1 MKRFLFLTALI
12 IASMQVFGANVDL
25 ATARASA
32 QQFVAAKMAASG
44 KMMAPSAV
52 DLNLVKLE
60 MNSDQPGIAVYYIF
74 NTADHFIIVSGD
86 DRARTVLAYG
96 DRPIKDLNRMP
107 ANMKYWLGIYKQ
119 ELEYLQ
125 AHPEIAADQTLN
137 AVPTR
142 GVSVEPLLTA
152 MWDQQEPYYNHCP
165 VYNGQFCV
173 TGCPATSLAMV
184 FYYWKFPVGP
194 VPAVN
199 GYNNYS
205 YGFQVEPLPGTT
217 FDWEN
222 MIDDYRSGYTE
233 AQADAVAWLMRYIG
247 QEEQMNYTPTGSGA
261 YGSDIL
267 RAVKFFGYNS
277 ETAEIYY
284 KYSYNNNT
292 WAAMIQEELVNNRPI
307 VYCGYDSYAGGH
319 AFNVDGYDASDDT
332 YHINWGWSGDYNCYC
347 ALNAFT
353 DGEYNFTDDQQMVIG
368 IQPPYLGPTITAS
381 ALNMAIESYAEKSA
395 TQVLSVFGYYL
406 DHDVTVTLDDPNGVF
421 SIDVNHIALSEVES
435 GKDITITYAPQEVG
449 THNATITLSSENAED
464 VVVSIVGT
472 SLFEKHDPV
481 MLEANEDFIK
491 LTEFRAD
498 WTDETP
504 DKNVESYTLE
514 VATKPITALL
524 GETDW
529 SDLTY
534 SSYSVISHWQDYF
547 PEGWEYQGSQLFT
560 GNGCLQLGSGGAII
574 SPEYDLTGYDKVTV
588 KMRAQSYR
596 WYNSGVTIS
605 TSLQSVHVD
614 LATQYTDYVF
624 VLDCADIERITI
636 RGDYYPNNYGQIE
649 SIQIYAGDASEPA
662 KLRAVNEEGDATYR
676 LITGITPDKFY
687 TVKNLTAG
695 GTFFFRVKAHYTDD
709 TWSPWSKAKTVV
721 LKGSDDDYALGDVNH
736 DHFVNV
742 ADVTALIKYILTS
755 GDEPEVFFIEQANVD
770 CDDAGILNVAD
781 VTALIQLVLNQ

>member
-1 MKRFLFLTALI
+1 MKRLLFFSALI
-12 IASMQVFGANVDL
+12 IAAMQMMGANVDL
-25 ATARASA
+25 ATAKATA
-32 QQFVAAKMAASG
+32 QQYAASKMANG
-44 KMMAPSAV
+44 KQMAPSAI
-52 DLNLVKLE
+52 DLKLLKQE
-60 MNSDQPGIAVYYIF
+60 MNSNKPGTAVYYIF
-74 NTADHFIIVSGD
+74 NTDDHFIIISGD
-86 DRARTVLAYG
+86 DRAKTVLAYG
-96 DRPIKDLNRMP
+96 DRPIKDINRMP
-107 ANMKYWLGIYKQ
+107 ANMKYWLGVYKK

-125 AHPEIAADQTLN
+125 DHPEIAAKQSLN
-137 AVPTR
+137 AGDPK

-152 MWDQQEPYYNHCP
+152 LWDQQEPYYNHCP
-165 VYNGQFCV
+165 VYNGQLCV

-194 VPAVN
+194 VPAVS
-199 GYNNYS
+199 GYSNYS
-205 YGFQVEPLPGTT
+205 YGFQVEALPGTT

-307 VYCGYDSYAGGH
+307 VYSGYDSSAGGH
-319 AFNVDGYDASDDT
+319 AFNVDGYDATDDT

-347 ALNAFT
+347 PLNAFS
-353 DGEYNFTDDQQMVIG
+353 DGEYYNFTDDQQMVIG

-406 DHDVTVTLDDPNGVF
+406 DHDVTVTLDDPNGVY
-421 SIDVNHIALSEVES
+421 SIDVNHIALSEVEN

-464 VVVSIVGT
+464 VVVNIVGT
-472 SLFEKHDPV
+472 SVFEKHDPV
-481 MLEANEDFIK
+481 MMEANEDFIK

-514 VATKPITALL
+514 VATKAITALL

-534 SSYSVISHWQDYF
+534 QSSSVISHWQDYF

-588 KMRAQSYR
+588 KMRAKRYSS
-596 WYNSGVTIS
+596 WTSGVTIS
-605 TSLQSVHVD
+605 TSQQSVHVD
-614 LATQYTDYVF
+614 LGTQYTDYVF
-624 VLDCADIERITI
+624 VLDCTDLEKITV

-662 KLRAVNEEGDATYR
+662 GLKAVNEEGDATYR

-721 LKGSDDDYALGDVNH
+721 LEGEGYAVGDVNR
-736 DHFVNV
+736 DGYVTS
-742 ADVTALIKYILTS
+742 ADVTCIYNYLLN
-755 GDEPEVFFIEQANVD
+755 GDETFLD
-770 CDDAGILNVAD
+770 TCDVNGDGYITSTD
-781 VTALIQLVLNQ
+781 VTVIYNILLGN

>member
-1 MKRFLFLTALI
+1 MKRLLFFTALM
-12 IASMQVFGANVDL
+12 IASMQMFSANVDL
-25 ATARASA
+25 ATAKATA
-32 QQFVAAKMAASG
+32 QQYAASKMANG
-44 KMMAPSAV
+44 KLMAPSAI
-52 DLNLVKLE
+52 DMELVKQE
-60 MNSDQPGIAVYYIF
+60 MNSDKPGTAVYYIF

-137 AVPTR
+137 ADGTR

-165 VYNGQFCV
+165 VYNGQLCV

-194 VPAVN
+194 VPAVS

-205 YGFQVEPLPGTT
+205 YGFQVEALPGTT
-217 FDWEN
+217 FDWDN
-222 MIDDYRSGYTE
+222 MIDDYRSGYTD

-247 QEEQMNYTPTGSGA
+247 QEERMDYTPQGSGA
-261 YGSDIL
+261 YSSDIL
-267 RAVKFFGYNS
+267 RAVKFFGYNQ
-277 ETAEIYY
+277 ETAALHY
-284 KYSYNNNT
+284 KYSYSNNA

-307 VYCGYDSYAGGH
+307 VYSAYDSYAGGH
-319 AFNVDGYDASDDT
+319 AFNVDGYDANDDT

-347 ALNAFT
+347 ALNAFS

-381 ALNMAIESYAEKSA
+381 ALNMAIESYAEKST

-406 DHDVTVTLDDPNGVF
+406 DHDVTVTLNDPNGVF
-421 SIDVNHIALSEVES
+421 SIDVNNIALSEVES

-464 VVVSIVGT
+464 VVVNIVGT
-472 SLFEKHDPV
+472 SVFETHDPV

-504 DKNVESYTLE
+504 AKNVESYTLE

-560 GNGCLQLGSGGAII
+560 GDGCLQLGSGGAII

-614 LATQYTDYVF
+614 LAPQYTDYVF

>member
-1 MKRFLFLTALI
+1 MKRLLFFSALI
-12 IASMQVFGANVDL
+12 IAAMQMMGANVDL
-25 ATARASA
+25 TTAKATAQQYAAS
-32 QQFVAAKMAASG
+32 KMANG
-44 KMMAPSAV
+44 KLMAPSAI
-52 DLNLVKLE
+52 DLKLVKQE
-60 MNSDQPGIAVYYIF
+60 MNSDKPGTAVYYIF
-74 NTADHFIIVSGD
+74 NTDDHFIIISGD
-86 DRARTVLAYG
+86 DRAKTVLAYG
-96 DRPIKDLNRMP
+96 DRPINDINRMP
-107 ANMKYWLGIYKQ
+107 ANMKYWLGVYKK

-125 AHPEIAADQTLN
+125 DHPEIAANQSLN
-137 AVPTR
+137 AGGTK

-152 MWDQQEPYYNHCP
+152 LWDQQEPYYNHCP
-165 VYNGQFCV
+165 VYNGQLCV
-173 TGCPATSLAMV
+173 TGCPATSLSMV

-194 VPAVN
+194 VPAVS
-199 GYNNYS
+199 GYSTYS

-222 MIDDYRSGYTE
+222 MIDDYKSGYTE

-247 QEEQMNYTPTGSGA
+247 QEEHMDYTPTGSGA

-267 RAVKFFGYNS
+267 RAVKFFGYN
-277 ETAEIYY
+277 EQTAALHY

-319 AFNVDGYDASDDT
+319 AFNVDGYDANDDT

-347 ALNAFT
+347 ALNAFS

-406 DHDVTVTLDDPNGVF
+406 DHDVTVTLDDPNGVY
-421 SIDVNHIALSEVES
+421 SIDVNHIALSEVEN

-464 VVVSIVGT
+464 VVVNIVGT
-472 SLFEKHDPV
+472 SVFEKHDPV

-534 SSYSVISHWQDYF
+534 QSSSVISHWQDYF

-588 KMRAQSYR
+588 KMRAKRYSS
-596 WYNSGVTIS
+596 WTSGVTIS
-605 TSLQSVHVD
+605 TSQQSVHVD
-614 LATQYTDYVF
+614 LGTQYTDYVF
-624 VLDCADIERITI
+624 VLDCTDLEKITV

-662 KLRAVNEEGDATYR
+662 GLKAINEEGDATYR
-676 LITGITPDKFY
+676 LITGITPNKFY

-695 GTFFFRVKAHYTDD
+695 GTFFFRVKSHYTDD

-721 LKGSDDDYALGDVNH
+721 LKGESHVLGDVNN
-736 DHFVNV
+736 DGYVNS
-742 ADVTALIKYILTS
+742 ADVTCLYSYLLN
-755 GDEPEVFFIEQANVD
+755 GDETFLDTCDVNGDGYINSADITEVYS
-770 CDDAGILNVAD
+770 ILLGN
-781 VTALIQLVLNQ
+781 

>member
-1 MKRFLFLTALI
+1 MKRLLLLTALM
-12 IASMQVFGANVDL
+12 IASMQMFSANVDL
-25 ATARASA
+25 ATARATA
-32 QQFVAAKMAASG
+32 QQYAASKMDNG
-44 KMMAPSAV
+44 KMMAPSAI
-52 DLNLVKLE
+52 DMKLVKQE
-60 MNSDQPGIAVYYIF
+60 MNSDKPGTAVYYIF
-74 NTADHFIIVSGD
+74 NTVDHFIIISGD

-107 ANMKYWLGIYKQ
+107 ANMKYWLGVYKQ

-125 AHPEIAADQTLN
+125 AHPEIAADQSLN

-152 MWDQQEPYYNHCP
+152 LWDQLEPYYNHCP
-165 VYNGQFCV
+165 VYNGQLCV

-194 VPAVN
+194 VPAVS

-205 YGFQVEPLPGTT
+205 YGFQVEALPGTT
-217 FDWEN
+217 FDWDN

-247 QEEQMNYTPTGSGA
+247 QEEQMDYTPTGSGA
-261 YGSDIL
+261 YSSDIL
-267 RAVKFFGYNS
+267 RAVKFFGYNQ
-277 ETAEIYY
+277 ETAALHY
-284 KYSYNNNT
+284 KYSYSNNA
-292 WAAMIQEELVNNRPI
+292 WAAMIQEELINNRPI
-307 VYCGYDSYAGGH
+307 VYSAYDSSAGGH
-319 AFNVDGYDASDDT
+319 AFNVDGYDANDDT

-347 ALNAFT
+347 PLNAFS
-353 DGEYNFTDDQQMVIG
+353 DGEYYNFTNDQQMVIG
-368 IQPPYLGPTITAS
+368 IQPPYLGPTITTS

-464 VVVSIVGT
+464 VVVNIVGT
-472 SLFEKHDPV
+472 SVFETHDPV
-481 MLEANEDFIK
+481 MLEANEEYIH
-491 LTEFRAD
+491 LTGFRAD

-504 DKNVESYTLE
+504 AKNVESYTLE
-514 VATKPITALL
+514 VATKAITALL

-529 SDLTY
+529 SDLTSQ
-534 SSYSVISHWQDYF
+534 SSSVISHWQDYF

-588 KMRAQSYR
+588 KMRAQCYNS
-596 WYNSGVTIS
+596 WWNSGVTIS

-624 VLDCADIERITI
+624 VLDCTDIERITI

-649 SIQIYAGDASEPA
+649 SIQIYAGDASEPT
-662 KLRAVNEEGDATYR
+662 KLRDVNEEGDATYR
-676 LITGITPDKFY
+676 LISGITPDKFY

-709 TWSPWSKAKTVV
+709 TWSAWSKAKTVTLHGNAEHQPGDLDHSGNV
-721 LKGSDDDYALGDVNH
+721 NMDDL
-736 DHFVNV
+736 
-742 ADVTALIKYILTS
+742 TALINLLLTS
-755 GDEPEVFFIEQANVD
+755 DPGASCVT
-770 CDDAGILNVAD
+770 CAD
-781 VTALIQLVLNQ
+781 VDENGNVGMDDLTELINMLLTSN

>member
-1 MKRFLFLTALI
+1 MKKFLFFTVLI
-12 IASMQVFGANVDL
+12 FAAMQVTGANVDL
-25 ATARASA
+25 ATAKATA
-32 QQFVAAKMAASG
+32 QQYAVSKMTKG
-44 KMMAPSAV
+44 QLVAPSSV
-52 DLNLVKLE
+52 DVKLVKQE
-60 MNSDQPGIAVYYIF
+60 MNSEQPGTAVYYIF
-74 NTADHFIIVSGD
+74 NTNDHFIIISGD

-96 DRPIKDLNRMP
+96 DRPIGDINRMP

-125 AHPEIAADQTLN
+125 AHPELQADQSIN
-137 AVPTR
+137 AGNPR

-152 MWDQQEPYYNHCP
+152 MWDQLEPYYNHCP
-165 VYNGQFCV
+165 VYNGQLCV

-194 VPAVN
+194 VPAVS

-205 YGFQVEPLPGTT
+205 YGFQVEALPGTT

-222 MIDDYRSGYTE
+222 MIDDYTQGYTE

-247 QEEQMNYTPTGSGA
+247 QEEHMDYSPDGSGA
-261 YGSDIL
+261 YSSDIL
-267 RAVKFFGYNS
+267 RAVKFFGYNQ
-277 ETAEIYY
+277 ETAALHY

-292 WAAMIQEELVNNRPI
+292 WAAMIQEELINNRPI
-307 VYCGYDSYAGGH
+307 VYSGYDSYSGGH
-319 AFNVDGYDASDDT
+319 AFNVDGYDATDDT

-347 ALNAFT
+347 ALNAFS
-353 DGEYNFTDDQQMVIG
+353 DGEYYTFTNDQQMVIG
-368 IQPPYLGPTITAS
+368 IQPPYLGPTITTS
-381 ALNMAIESYAEKSA
+381 ALNMAIESYAEKST

-406 DHDVTVTLDDPNGVF
+406 DHDVTVTLNDPNGVY
-421 SIDVNHIALSEVES
+421 SIDVNHIALSEVEN

-464 VVVSIVGT
+464 VVVNIVGT
-472 SLFEKHDPV
+472 SLFEKHDPE

-504 DKNVESYTLE
+504 NKNVESYTLE

-534 SSYSVISHWQDYF
+534 QSSSVISHWQDYF

-605 TSLQSVHVD
+605 
-614 LATQYTDYVF
+614 
-624 VLDCADIERITI
+624 
-636 RGDYYPNNYGQIE
+636 
-649 SIQIYAGDASEPA
+649 
-662 KLRAVNEEGDATYR
+662 
-676 LITGITPDKFY
+676 
-687 TVKNLTAG
+687 
-695 GTFFFRVKAHYTDD
+695 
-709 TWSPWSKAKTVV
+709 
-721 LKGSDDDYALGDVNH
+721 
-736 DHFVNV
+736 
-742 ADVTALIKYILTS
+742 
-755 GDEPEVFFIEQANVD
+755 
-770 CDDAGILNVAD
+770 
-781 VTALIQLVLNQ
+781 

>member
-1 MKRFLFLTALI
+1 MKKFLFFTVLI
-12 IASMQVFGANVDL
+12 FAAMQVTGANVDL
-25 ATARASA
+25 ATAKATA
-32 QQFVAAKMAASG
+32 QQYAVSKMTKG
-44 KMMAPSAV
+44 QLVAPSSV
-52 DLNLVKLE
+52 DVKLVKQE
-60 MNSDQPGIAVYYIF
+60 MNSEQPGTAVYYIF
-74 NTADHFIIVSGD
+74 NTNDHFIIISGD

-96 DRPIKDLNRMP
+96 DHPIGDINRMP

-125 AHPEIAADQTLN
+125 AHPELQADQSIN
-137 AVPTR
+137 AGNPR

-152 MWDQQEPYYNHCP
+152 MWNQLEPYYNHCP
-165 VYNGQFCV
+165 VYNGQLCV

-194 VPAVN
+194 VPAVS

-205 YGFQVEPLPGTT
+205 YGFQVEALPGTT

-222 MIDDYRSGYTE
+222 MIDDYTQGYTE

-247 QEEQMNYTPTGSGA
+247 QEEEMDYTPTGSGA

-267 RAVKFFGYNS
+267 RAVKFFGYNQ
-277 ETAEIYY
+277 ETAALHY

-292 WAAMIQEELVNNRPI
+292 WAAMIQEELINNRPI
-307 VYCGYDSYAGGH
+307 VYSGYDSYAGGH
-319 AFNVDGYDASDDT
+319 AFNVDGYDATDDT

-347 ALNAFT
+347 ALNAFS
-353 DGEYNFTDDQQMVIG
+353 DGEYYTFTNDQQMVIG
-368 IQPPYLGPTITAS
+368 IQPPYLGPTITTS
-381 ALNMAIESYAEKSA
+381 AMNMAIESYAEKTA

-406 DHDVTVTLDDPNGVF
+406 DHDVTVTLNDPNGVY
-421 SIDVNHIALSEVES
+421 SIDVNHIALSEVEN

-464 VVVSIVGT
+464 VVVNIVGT
-472 SLFEKHDPV
+472 SLFEKHDPE
-481 MLEANEDFIK
+481 MLEAIEDFIK

-504 DKNVESYTLE
+504 NKNVESYTLE
-514 VATKPITALL
+514 VATKAITALL

-529 SDLTY
+529 SDCHY
-534 SSYSVISHWQDYF
+534 QSSSVISHWQDYF
-547 PEGWEYQGSQLFT
+547 PEGWEYQGNQLFT
-560 GNGCLQLGSGGAII
+560 GNGCIQLGSGGAII
-574 SPEYDLTGYDKVTV
+574 SPEYDLTGYDNVTV
-588 KMRAQSYR
+588 KMRAQGYNS

-614 LATQYTDYVF
+614 LALQYTDYVF
-624 VLDCADIERITI
+624 VLDCTDLERITI

-649 SIQIYAGDASEPA
+649 SIQIYAGDASEPT
-662 KLRAVNEEGDATYR
+662 KLRDVNEEGDATYR
-676 LITGITPDKFY
+676 LISGITPDKFY

-709 TWSPWSKAKTVV
+709 TWSAWSKAKTVT
-721 LKGSDDDYALGDVNH
+721 LSDSGIILGDVDDNGTVGM
-736 DHFVNV
+736 D
-742 ADVTALIKYILTS
+742 DLTALINYL
-755 GDEPEVFFIEQANVD
+755 VFNDATGINMANADADTDGTVGM
-770 CDDAGILNVAD
+770 DDL
-781 VTALIQLVLNQ
+781 TALINYLVFNQWP

>member
-1 MKRFLFLTALI
+1 MKRLLFFIALM
-12 IASMQVFGANVDL
+12 IASMQMFSANVDL
-25 ATARASA
+25 ATAKATA
-32 QQFVAAKMAASG
+32 QQYAASKMANG
-44 KMMAPSAV
+44 KLMAPSAI
-52 DLNLVKLE
+52 DMELVKQE
-60 MNSDQPGIAVYYIF
+60 MNSDKPGTAVYYIF
-74 NTADHFIIVSGD
+74 NTADHFIIISGD

-137 AVPTR
+137 ADGTR

-165 VYNGQFCV
+165 VYNGQLCV

-194 VPAVN
+194 VPAVS

-205 YGFQVEPLPGTT
+205 YGFQVEALPGTT
-217 FDWEN
+217 FDWDN
-222 MIDDYRSGYTE
+222 MIDDYRSGYTD

-247 QEEQMNYTPTGSGA
+247 QEEQMDYTPTGSGA
-261 YGSDIL
+261 YSSDIL
-267 RAVKFFGYNS
+267 RAVKFFGYNQ
-277 ETAEIYY
+277 ETAALHY
-284 KYSYNNNT
+284 KYSYSNNA

-307 VYCGYDSYAGGH
+307 VYSAYDSYAGGH
-319 AFNVDGYDASDDT
+319 AFNVDGYDANDDT

-347 ALNAFT
+347 PLNAFT

-381 ALNMAIESYAEKSA
+381 ALNMAIESYAEKST

-406 DHDVTVTLDDPNGVF
+406 DHDVTVTLNDPNGVF
-421 SIDVNHIALSEVES
+421 SIDVNNIALSEVES

-464 VVVSIVGT
+464 VVVNIVGT
-472 SLFEKHDPV
+472 SVFETHDPV

-504 DKNVESYTLE
+504 AKNVESYTLE

-534 SSYSVISHWQDYF
+534 DSYSVISHWQDYF

-560 GNGCLQLGSGGAII
+560 GDGCLQLGSGGAII

-614 LATQYTDYVF
+614 LAPQYTDYVF

-721 LKGSDDDYALGDVNH
+721 LHGEGHGYQPGDVNH
-736 DHFVNV
+736 DGRLSIV
-742 ADVTALIKYILTS
+742 DVTDLINYLLNDGQEGCSIC
-755 GDEPEVFFIEQANVD
+755 A
-770 CDDAGILNVAD
+770 DADQNGSVNISD
-781 VTALIQLVLNQ
+781 VTSLINFLLLGE

>member
-1 MKRFLFLTALI
+1 MKRFLFLIALI

-25 ATARASA
+25 ATAKATA
-32 QQFVAAKMAASG
+32 QQYAASKMAASG
-44 KMMAPSAV
+44 KLMAPAAI
-52 DLNLVKLE
+52 DLQLVKQE
-60 MNSDQPGIAVYYIF
+60 MNTDKPGTTVYYIF

-96 DRPIKDLNRMP
+96 DRPMKDVNSMP
-107 ANMKYWLGIYKQ
+107 ANMKYWLGVYKQ

-125 AHPEIAADQTLN
+125 ARPEIAADQSLN

-165 VYNGQFCV
+165 VYNGQLCV

-184 FYYWKFPVGP
+184 FYYWKFPVDP
-194 VPAVN
+194 VPAVS
-199 GYNNYS
+199 GYSNYS
-205 YGFQVEPLPGTT
+205 YGFQVEALPGTT
-217 FDWEN
+217 FDWDN

-247 QEEQMNYTPTGSGA
+247 QEEEMDYTPTGSGA

-277 ETAEIYY
+277 ETAAIYY
-284 KYSYNNNT
+284 KNSYNNNT

-307 VYCGYDSYAGGH
+307 VYCGYDDYAGGH

-347 ALNAFT
+347 ALNAFS
-353 DGEYNFTDDQQMVIG
+353 DGEYNFTSDQQMIIG

-464 VVVSIVGT
+464 VVIRIVGT
-472 SLFEKHDPV
+472 SVFEKHDPV

-504 DKNVESYTLE
+504 AKNVESYTLE
-514 VATKPITALL
+514 VGTKAIAALL

-529 SDLTY
+529 SDCTY
-534 SSYSVISHWQDYF
+534 QSSSVISHWQDYF

-574 SPEYDLTGYDKVTV
+574 SPEYDLMTVYDKVTV
-588 KMRAQSYR
+588 KMRAQSYSS

-614 LATQYTDYVF
+614 LAPQYTDYVF

-636 RGDYYPNNYGQIE
+636 CGDSYPNNYGQIE

-721 LKGSDDDYALGDVNH
+721 LHGEGHGYAVGDVNH
-736 DHFVNV
+736 DGSVNIS
-742 ADVTALIKYILTS
+742 DVTALIDSLLTGEGGCEIC
-755 GDEPEVFFIEQANVD
+755 GDVD
-770 CDDAGILNVAD
+770 VDGQVTISD
-781 VTALIQLVLNQ
+781 VTALIDKLLAGA

>member
-1 MKRFLFLTALI
+1 MKRFLFI
-12 IASMQVFGANVDL
+12 IALMIASLQLMGANVDL
-25 ATARASA
+25 ATARATA
-32 QQFVAAKMAASG
+32 QQYAASKMTNG
-44 KMMAPSAV
+44 KLTAPSAI
-52 DLNLVKLE
+52 NMTLVKQE
-60 MNSDQPGIAVYYIF
+60 MNTDKPGTAVYYIF
-74 NTADHFIIVSGD
+74 NSNDHFYIISGD

-96 DRPIKDLNRMP
+96 DRPIKDLNSMP

-125 AHPEIAADQTLN
+125 AHPEIPADQSLN
-137 AVPTR
+137 AGNMR

-165 VYNGQFCV
+165 VYNGQLCV

-194 VPAVN
+194 VPAVS

-205 YGFQVEPLPGTT
+205 YGFQVEALPGTT

-222 MIDDYRSGYTE
+222 MIDDYRFGYTD

-247 QEEQMNYTPTGSGA
+247 QEEQMDYTPTGSGA

-267 RAVKFFGYNS
+267 RAVKFFGYNQDM
-277 ETAEIYY
+277 AALHY

-292 WAAMIQEELVNNRPI
+292 WAAMIQEELINNRPI

-319 AFNVDGYDASDDT
+319 AFNVDGYDATDDT

-347 ALNAFT
+347 ALNAFS

-406 DHDVTVTLDDPNGVF
+406 DHDVTVTLNDPNGVF
-421 SIDVNHIALSEVES
+421 SIDVNHIALSEVEN

-472 SLFEKHDPV
+472 SVFETHDPV
-481 MLEANEDFIK
+481 MLEANEEYIH
-491 LTEFRAD
+491 LTGFRAD

-504 DKNVESYTLE
+504 AKNVESYTLE

-534 SSYSVISHWQDYF
+534 QSSSVISHWQDYF

-588 KMRAQSYR
+588 KMRAKRYSS
-596 WYNSGVTIS
+596 WTLSGVTIS
-605 TSLQSVHVD
+605 TSQQSVHVD
-614 LATQYTDYVF
+614 LGTQYTDYVF
-624 VLDCADIERITI
+624 VLDCTDLEKITV
-636 RGDYYPNNYGQIE
+636 RGDYYPNYYGQIE
-649 SIQIYAGDASEPA
+649 SIQIYAGDASEPS
-662 KLRAVNEEGDATYR
+662 KLRSLNEEGDATYR

-687 TVKNLTAG
+687 TVEDLTPG

-721 LKGSDDDYALGDVNH
+721 LHGEGHGYPRGDVNH
-736 DHFVNV
+736 DNIVNINDAITLINYLLNPETQICSICADIDGNQEVSISDLTILINFV
-742 ADVTALIKYILTS
+742 LTES
-755 GDEPEVFFIEQANVD
+755 WPND
-770 CDDAGILNVAD
+770 
-781 VTALIQLVLNQ
+781 

>member
-1 MKRFLFLTALI
+1 MKRFLFLTVLM
-12 IASMQVFGANVDL
+12 IASMQLFGANVDL
-25 ATARASA
+25 ATARATA
-32 QQFVAAKMAASG
+32 QQYAASKMAANG
-44 KMMAPSAV
+44 KIMAPAAI
-52 DLNLVKLE
+52 DLQLVKQE
-60 MNSDQPGIAVYYIF
+60 MNTDKPGTAVYYIF
-74 NTADHFIIVSGD
+74 NTDDHFIIISGD

-96 DRPIKDLNRMP
+96 DRPIKDINSMP
-107 ANMKYWLGIYKQ
+107 ANMKYWLGVYKQ

-125 AHPEIAADQTLN
+125 AHPEIAADQSLN

-165 VYNGQFCV
+165 VYNGQLCV

-184 FYYWKFPVGP
+184 FYYWKFPVDP
-194 VPAVN
+194 VPAVS
-199 GYNNYS
+199 GYSTYS
-205 YGFQVEPLPGTT
+205 YDFQVEALPGTT
-217 FDWEN
+217 FDWDN

-247 QEEQMNYTPTGSGA
+247 QEEEMDYTPTGSGA

-277 ETAEIYY
+277 ETAAIYY
-284 KYSYNNNT
+284 KKSYNNNT

-353 DGEYNFTDDQQMVIG
+353 DGEYNFTEDQQMVIG

-464 VVVSIVGT
+464 VVIRIVGT
-472 SLFEKHDPV
+472 SVFEKHDPV

-504 DKNVESYTLE
+504 AKNVESYTLE
-514 VATKPITALL
+514 VATKAITALL

-534 SSYSVISHWQDYF
+534 QSSSVISHWQDYF

-560 GNGCLQLGSGGAII
+560 GDGCLQLGSGGAII

-588 KMRAQSYR
+588 KMRAKRYSS
-596 WYNSGVTIS
+596 WTSGVTIS
-605 TSLQSVHVD
+605 TSQQSVHVD
-614 LATQYTDYVF
+614 LGTQYTDYVF
-624 VLDCADIERITI
+624 VLDCTDLEKITV

-662 KLRAVNEEGDATYR
+662 GLKAVNEEGDATYR

-721 LKGSDDDYALGDVNH
+721 LEGGGYAVGDVNR
-736 DHFVNV
+736 DGYVTST
-742 ADVTALIKYILTS
+742 DVTCIYNYLLN
-755 GDEPEVFFIEQANVD
+755 GDETFLDTCDVD
-770 CDDAGILNVAD
+770 GDGYITSTD
-781 VTALIQLVLNQ
+781 VTVIYNILLGN

>member
-1 MKRFLFLTALI
+1 MKRLLFFTALM
-12 IASMQVFGANVDL
+12 IASMQMFSANVDL
-25 ATARASA
+25 ATAKATA
-32 QQFVAAKMAASG
+32 QQYAASKMAKG
-44 KMMAPSAV
+44 KLMAPSAI
-52 DLNLVKLE
+52 DMKLVKQE
-60 MNSDQPGIAVYYIF
+60 MNSDKPGTAVYYIF

-96 DRPIKDLNRMP
+96 DRPMKDVNSMP

-125 AHPEIAADQTLN
+125 AHPEIAADQSLN

-165 VYNGQFCV
+165 VYNGQLCV

-194 VPAVN
+194 VPAVS

-205 YGFQVEPLPGTT
+205 YGFQVEALPGTT

-247 QEEQMNYTPTGSGA
+247 QEEHMDYTPEGSGA
-261 YGSDIL
+261 YSSDIL
-267 RAVKFFGYNS
+267 RAVKFFGYNQ
-277 ETAEIYY
+277 ETAALHY
-284 KYSYNNNT
+284 KYSYSNNA
-292 WAAMIQEELVNNRPI
+292 WAAMIQEELINNRPI
-307 VYCGYDSYAGGH
+307 VYSAYDSYAGGH
-319 AFNVDGYDASDDT
+319 AFNVDGYDANDDT

-347 ALNAFT
+347 PLNAFS
-353 DGEYNFTDDQQMVIG
+353 DGEYYNFTDDQQMVIG

-395 TQVLSVFGYYL
+395 TQMLSVFGYYL

-464 VVVSIVGT
+464 VVVNIVGT
-472 SLFEKHDPV
+472 SVFETHDPV

-504 DKNVESYTLE
+504 AKNVESYTLE

-534 SSYSVISHWQDYF
+534 DSYSVISHWQDYF

-721 LKGSDDDYALGDVNH
+721 LEGDGYAVGDVNR
-736 DHFVNV
+736 DGYVTST
-742 ADVTALIKYILTS
+742 DVTCIYNYLLN
-755 GDEPEVFFIEQANVD
+755 GDETFLDTCDVD
-770 CDDAGILNVAD
+770 GDGYITSTD
-781 VTALIQLVLNQ
+781 VTVIYNILLGN

>member
-1 MKRFLFLTALI
+1 MKRFLFLTVLM
-12 IASMQVFGANVDL
+12 IASMQLFGANVDL
-25 ATARASA
+25 ATARATA
-32 QQFVAAKMAASG
+32 QQYAASKMAANG
-44 KMMAPSAV
+44 KIMAPAAI
-52 DLNLVKLE
+52 DLQLVKQE
-60 MNSDQPGIAVYYIF
+60 MNTDKPGTAVYYIF
-74 NTADHFIIVSGD
+74 NTDDHFIIISGD

-96 DRPIKDLNRMP
+96 DRPIKDINSMP
-107 ANMKYWLGIYKQ
+107 ANMKYWLGVYKQ

-137 AVPTR
+137 AGGTR

-165 VYNGQFCV
+165 VYNGQLCV

-194 VPAVN
+194 VPAVS

-247 QEEQMNYTPTGSGA
+247 QEEQMDYTPTGSGA

-560 GNGCLQLGSGGAII
+560 DNGGLQLGSGGAII

-596 WYNSGVTIS
+596 YYNSGVTIS

-636 RGDYYPNNYGQIE
+636 RGDSYPHNYGQIE
-649 SIQIYAGDASEPA
+649 SIQIYAGDASEPESL
-662 KLRAVNEEGDATYR
+662 KAVNEEGDATYR

-687 TVKNLTAG
+687 TVKDLTAG
-695 GTFFFRVKAHYTDD
+695 GTFFYRVKAHYTDD
-709 TWSPWSKAKTVV
+709 SWSPWSKAKTVV
-721 LKGSDDDYALGDVNH
+721 LKGEGHGYASGDVNH
-736 DHFVNV
+736 DGKISID
-742 ADVTALIKYILTS
+742 DVTALIDHLLKGSGSCEICSDVDHDGKVNINDVTTLIDLLLTS
-755 GDEPEVFFIEQANVD
+755 R
-770 CDDAGILNVAD
+770 
-781 VTALIQLVLNQ
+781 

>member
-1 MKRFLFLTALI
+1 M
-12 IASMQVFGANVDL
+12 IASMQMFSANVDL
-25 ATARASA
+25 ATAKASA
-32 QQFVAAKMAASG
+32 QQFAAAKMAASG
-44 KMMAPSAV
+44 KLMAPSAI
-52 DLNLVKLE
+52 DMKLVKQE
-60 MNSDQPGIAVYYIF
+60 MNSDKPGTAVYYIF

-165 VYNGQFCV
+165 VYNGQLCV

-194 VPAVN
+194 VPAVS

-205 YGFQVEPLPGTT
+205 YGFQVEALPGTT
-217 FDWEN
+217 FDWDN
-222 MIDDYRSGYTE
+222 MIDDYRSGYTD

-247 QEEQMNYTPTGSGA
+247 QEEQMDYTPTGSGA

-504 DKNVESYTLE
+504 AKNVESYTLE

-534 SSYSVISHWQDYF
+534 DSYSVISHWQDYF

-560 GNGCLQLGSGGAII
+560 GDGCLSLGSGGAII

-596 WYNSGVTIS
+596 YYNSGVTIS

-624 VLDCADIERITI
+624 VLDCTESEQITI
-636 RGDYYPNNYGQIE
+636 RGDYYPNDYGQIE
-649 SIQIYAGDASEPA
+649 SIKIYAGDASEPESL
-662 KLRAVNEEGDATYR
+662 KAVNEEGDATYR

-687 TVKNLTAG
+687 TVKDLTAG
-695 GTFFFRVKAHYTDD
+695 GTFFYRVKAHYTDD
-709 TWSPWSKAKTVV
+709 SWSPWSKAKTVV
-721 LKGSDDDYALGDVNH
+721 LKGEGHGYASGDVNH
-736 DHFVNV
+736 DGKISID
-742 ADVTALIKYILTS
+742 DVTALIDHLLKGSGSCEICSDVDHDGKVNINDVTTLIDLLLTS
-755 GDEPEVFFIEQANVD
+755 R
-770 CDDAGILNVAD
+770 
-781 VTALIQLVLNQ
+781 

>member
-1 MKRFLFLTALI
+1 
-12 IASMQVFGANVDL
+12 
-25 ATARASA
+25 
-32 QQFVAAKMAASG
+32 
-44 KMMAPSAV
+44 
-52 DLNLVKLE
+52 
-60 MNSDQPGIAVYYIF
+60 
-74 NTADHFIIVSGD
+74 
-86 DRARTVLAYG
+86 
-96 DRPIKDLNRMP
+96 
-107 ANMKYWLGIYKQ
+107 
-119 ELEYLQ
+119 
-125 AHPEIAADQTLN
+125 
-137 AVPTR
+137 
-142 GVSVEPLLTA
+142 
-152 MWDQQEPYYNHCP
+152 
-165 VYNGQFCV
+165 
-173 TGCPATSLAMV
+173 
-184 FYYWKFPVGP
+184 
-194 VPAVN
+194 
-199 GYNNYS
+199 
-205 YGFQVEPLPGTT
+205 
-217 FDWEN
+217 

-381 ALNMAIESYAEKSA
+381 ALNMAIESYAEKST

-406 DHDVTVTLDDPNGVF
+406 DHDVTVTLNDPNGVF

-464 VVVSIVGT
+464 VVVNIVGT
-472 SLFEKHDPV
+472 SVFETHDPV

-504 DKNVESYTLE
+504 AKNVESYTLE

-534 SSYSVISHWQDYF
+534 DSYSVISHWQDYF

-560 GNGCLQLGSGGAII
+560 GDGCLQLGSGGAII

-614 LATQYTDYVF
+614 LAPQYTDYVF

-649 SIQIYAGDASEPA
+649 SIQG
-662 KLRAVNEEGDATYR
+662 R
-676 LITGITPDKFY
+676 
-687 TVKNLTAG
+687 
-695 GTFFFRVKAHYTDD
+695 
-709 TWSPWSKAKTVV
+709 
-721 LKGSDDDYALGDVNH
+721 
-736 DHFVNV
+736 
-742 ADVTALIKYILTS
+742 
-755 GDEPEVFFIEQANVD
+755 
-770 CDDAGILNVAD
+770 
-781 VTALIQLVLNQ
+781 

>member
-1 MKRFLFLTALI
+1 MKRLLFFSALI
-12 IASMQVFGANVDL
+12 IAAMQMMGANVDL
-25 ATARASA
+25 ATAKATA
-32 QQFVAAKMAASG
+32 QQYAASKMANG
-44 KMMAPSAV
+44 KQMAPSAI
-52 DLNLVKLE
+52 DLKLVKQE
-60 MNSDQPGIAVYYIF
+60 MNSNKPGTAVYYIF
-74 NTADHFIIVSGD
+74 NTDDHFIIISGD
-86 DRARTVLAYG
+86 DRAKTVLAYG
-96 DRPIKDLNRMP
+96 DRPINDINRMP
-107 ANMKYWLGIYKQ
+107 ANMKYWLGVYKK

-125 AHPEIAADQTLN
+125 DHPEIAAEQSLN
-137 AVPTR
+137 AGGTK

-152 MWDQQEPYYNHCP
+152 LWDQQEPYYNHCP
-165 VYNGQFCV
+165 VYNGQLCV

-194 VPAVN
+194 VPAVS
-199 GYNNYS
+199 GYSNYS
-205 YGFQVEPLPGTT
+205 YGFQVEALPGTT

-307 VYCGYDSYAGGH
+307 VYCGYDSNAGGH

-560 GNGCLQLGSGGAII
+560 DNGGLQLGSGGAII

-614 LATQYTDYVF
+614 LAPQYTDYVF

-636 RGDYYPNNYGQIE
+636 RGDYYPHNYGQIE

-721 LKGSDDDYALGDVNH
+721 LEGEGYAVGDVNR
-736 DHFVNV
+736 DGYVTST
-742 ADVTALIKYILTS
+742 DVTCIYNYLLN
-755 GDEPEVFFIEQANVD
+755 GDETFLDTCDVD
-770 CDDAGILNVAD
+770 GDGYITSTD
-781 VTALIQLVLNQ
+781 VTVIYNILLGN

>member
-1 MKRFLFLTALI
+1 M
-12 IASMQVFGANVDL
+12 IASMQMFSANVDL
-25 ATARASA
+25 ATARSTA
-32 QQFVAAKMAASG
+32 QQYAASKMANG
-44 KMMAPSAV
+44 KLMAPSTI
-52 DLNLVKLE
+52 DMKLVKQE
-60 MNSDQPGIAVYYIF
+60 MNTDKPGTAVYYIF
-74 NTADHFIIVSGD
+74 NTDDHFIIISGD

-96 DRPIKDLNRMP
+96 DRPIKDINRMP
-107 ANMKYWLGIYKQ
+107 ANMKYWLGVYKK

-137 AVPTR
+137 AGGTR

-165 VYNGQFCV
+165 VYNGQLCV

-194 VPAVN
+194 VPAVS

-205 YGFQVEPLPGTT
+205 YGFQVEPLTGTT
-217 FDWEN
+217 FDWDN

-247 QEEQMNYTPTGSGA
+247 QEEQMDYTPTGSGA

-277 ETAEIYY
+277 EMAEIYY

-307 VYCGYDSYAGGH
+307 VYCAYDSYAGGH

-347 ALNAFT
+347 ALNAFS

-449 THNATITLSSENAED
+449 THNAT
-464 VVVSIVGT
+464 
-472 SLFEKHDPV
+472 
-481 MLEANEDFIK
+481 
-491 LTEFRAD
+491 D

-504 DKNVESYTLE
+504 AKNVESYTLE

-529 SDLTY
+529 SELTY
-534 SSYSVISHWQDYF
+534 SSSSVISHWQDYF
-547 PEGWEYQGSQLFT
+547 PEGWTYDGRQLFT
-560 GNGCLQLGSGGAII
+560 GNGYLQLGSGGGII
-574 SPEYDLTGYDKVTV
+574 TPQYDLTGYEKVTV
-588 KMRAQSYR
+588 VLRASG
-596 WYNSGVTIS
+596 YNTWRTSGVTVS
-605 TSLQSVHVD
+605 TSLQSEHVD
-614 LATQYTDYVF
+614 LAPGNFADYVF
-624 VLDCADIERITI
+624 VLDCTESEQITI
-636 RGDYYPNNYGQIE
+636 RGDYYPNDYGQIE
-649 SIQIYAGDASEPA
+649 SIKIYAGDASEPEL
-662 KLRAVNEEGDATYR
+662 KAVNEEGDATYR

-721 LKGSDDDYALGDVNH
+721 LAGEGHGYSIGDVDH
-736 DHFVNV
+736 DGKVTI
-742 ADVTALIKYILTS
+742 ADVTALIDGLLGTQDNICS
-755 GDEPEVFFIEQANVD
+755 I
-770 CDDAGILNVAD
+770 CAD
-781 VTALIQLVLNQ
+781 VDGNGEINIADVARLIDMLLTGN

>member
-1 MKRFLFLTALI
+1 MKRFLFLTVLM
-12 IASMQVFGANVDL
+12 IASMQLFGANVDL
-25 ATARASA
+25 ATARATA
-32 QQFVAAKMAASG
+32 QQYAASKMAANG
-44 KMMAPSAV
+44 KIMAPAAI
-52 DLNLVKLE
+52 DLQLVKQE
-60 MNSDQPGIAVYYIF
+60 MNTDKPGTAVYYIF
-74 NTADHFIIVSGD
+74 NTADHFIIISGD
-86 DRARTVLAYG
+86 DRAKTVLAYG
-96 DRPIKDLNRMP
+96 DHPIKDVNRMP

-137 AVPTR
+137 AGGTR

-165 VYNGQFCV
+165 VYNGQLCV

-194 VPAVN
+194 VPAVS

-247 QEEQMNYTPTGSGA
+247 QEERMDYTPQGSGA
-261 YGSDIL
+261 YSSDIL
-267 RAVKFFGYNS
+267 RAVKFFGYNQ
-277 ETAEIYY
+277 ETAALHY
-284 KYSYNNNT
+284 KYSYSNNA
-292 WAAMIQEELVNNRPI
+292 WAAMIQEELINNRPI
-307 VYCGYDSYAGGH
+307 VYSAYDSYAGGH
-319 AFNVDGYDASDDT
+319 AFNVDGYDANDDT

-347 ALNAFT
+347 ALNAFS

-381 ALNMAIESYAEKSA
+381 ALNMAIESYAEKST

-406 DHDVTVTLDDPNGVF
+406 DHDVTVTLNDPNGVF
-421 SIDVNHIALSEVES
+421 SIDVNNIALSEVES

-464 VVVSIVGT
+464 VVVNIVGT
-472 SLFEKHDPV
+472 SVFETHDPV

-504 DKNVESYTLE
+504 AKNVESYTLE

-560 GNGCLQLGSGGAII
+560 GDGCLQLGSGGAII

-614 LATQYTDYVF
+614 LAPQYTDYVF

-721 LKGSDDDYALGDVNH
+721 LHGEGHGYAVGDVNH
-736 DHFVNV
+736 DGSVNIS
-742 ADVTALIKYILTS
+742 DVTALIDYMMNPQQPICTICADID
-755 GDEPEVFFIEQANVD
+755 GNQAVN
-770 CDDAGILNVAD
+770 ITD
-781 VTALIQLVLNQ
+781 VTKLIDFLLAGSWPQN

>member
-1 MKRFLFLTALI
+1 MKRLLFFSALI
-12 IASMQVFGANVDL
+12 IAAMQMMGANVDL
-25 ATARASA
+25 ATAKATA
-32 QQFVAAKMAASG
+32 QQYAASKMANG
-44 KMMAPSAV
+44 KQMAPSAI
-52 DLNLVKLE
+52 DLKLVKQE
-60 MNSDQPGIAVYYIF
+60 MNSNKPGTAVYYIF
-74 NTADHFIIVSGD
+74 NTADHFYIISGD
-86 DRARTVLAYG
+86 DRAPEVLAYG
-96 DRPIKDLNRMP
+96 DRPLDEKRIP
-107 ANMKYWLGIYKQ
+107 ANMGHWLANYKGQ
-119 ELEYLQ
+119 MEYLQ
-125 AHPEIAADQTLN
+125 EHPELVISNKLN
-137 AVPTR
+137 EPTR
-142 GVSVEPLLTA
+142 VASVAPLLTA

-165 VYNGQFCV
+165 VYNGKFCV

-184 FYYWKFPVGP
+184 FYYWKYPVGP
-194 VPAVN
+194 TPAVS
-199 GYNNYS
+199 GYDS
-205 YGFQVEPLPGTT
+205 YDFQVEPLPSIT
-217 FDWEN
+217 FDWDN
-222 MIDDYRSGYTE
+222 MIDDYLNGYTD

-247 QEEQMNYTPTGSGA
+247 QEEEMDYSPTGSGA

-307 VYCGYDSYAGGH
+307 VYSGYDSSAGGH
-319 AFNVDGYDASDDT
+319 AFNVDGYDATDDT

-347 ALNAFT
+347 PLNAFS
-353 DGEYNFTDDQQMVIG
+353 DGEYYNFTDDQQMVIG

-406 DHDVTVTLDDPNGVF
+406 DHDVTVTLDDPNGVY
-421 SIDVNHIALSEVES
+421 SIDVNHIALSEVEN

-464 VVVSIVGT
+464 VVVNIVGT
-472 SLFEKHDPV
+472 SVFEKHDPV
-481 MLEANEDFIK
+481 MMEANEDFIK

-514 VATKPITALL
+514 VATKAITALL

-534 SSYSVISHWQDYF
+534 QSSSVISHWQDYF

-588 KMRAQSYR
+588 KMRAKRYSS
-596 WYNSGVTIS
+596 WTSGVTIS
-605 TSLQSVHVD
+605 TSQQSVHVD
-614 LATQYTDYVF
+614 LGTQYTDYVF
-624 VLDCADIERITI
+624 VLDCTDLEKITV

-662 KLRAVNEEGDATYR
+662 GLKAVNEEGDATYR

-721 LKGSDDDYALGDVNH
+721 LHGENTS
-736 DHFVNV
+736 V
-742 ADVTALIKYILTS
+742 ADVKVEHEVAGVEYINL
-755 GDEPEVFFIEQANVD
+755 
-770 CDDAGILNVAD
+770 AGQRSAKPWQGVNIV
-781 VTALIQLVLNQ
+781 VTRYTDGITRSTKAIM

>member
-1 MKRFLFLTALI
+1 
-12 IASMQVFGANVDL
+12 MQVFGANVDL
-25 ATARASA
+25 ATAKATA
-32 QQFVAAKMAASG
+32 QQYAASKMAKG
-44 KMMAPSAV
+44 QLMAPSAI
-52 DLNLVKLE
+52 DMKLVKQE
-60 MNSDQPGIAVYYIF
+60 MNSDKPGTAVYYIF
-74 NTADHFIIVSGD
+74 NTDDHFIIISGD

-96 DRPIKDLNRMP
+96 DRPIKDINRMP
-107 ANMKYWLGIYKQ
+107 ANMKYWLGVYKK

-137 AVPTR
+137 AGGTR

-165 VYNGQFCV
+165 VYNGQLCV

-247 QEEQMNYTPTGSGA
+247 QEEHMDYTPEGSGA
-261 YGSDIL
+261 YSSDIL
-267 RAVKFFGYNS
+267 RAVKFFGYNQ
-277 ETAEIYY
+277 ETAALHY
-284 KYSYNNNT
+284 KYSYSNNA
-292 WAAMIQEELVNNRPI
+292 WAAMIQEELINNRPI
-307 VYCGYDSYAGGH
+307 VYSAYDSYAGGH
-319 AFNVDGYDASDDT
+319 AFNVDGYDANDDT

-347 ALNAFT
+347 PLNAFS
-353 DGEYNFTDDQQMVIG
+353 DGEYYNFTDDQQMVIG

-395 TQVLSVFGYYL
+395 TQVFSVFGYYL

-464 VVVSIVGT
+464 VVVNIVGT

-481 MLEANEDFIK
+481 MLEADEEFIK

-534 SSYSVISHWQDYF
+534 SSSSVISHWQDYF
-547 PEGWEYQGSQLFT
+547 PEGWTYDGRQLFT
-560 GNGCLQLGSGGAII
+560 GNGYLQLGSGGGII
-574 SPEYDLTGYDKVTV
+574 TPQYDLTGYEKVTV
-588 KMRAQSYR
+588 VLRASG
-596 WYNSGVTIS
+596 YNTWRTSGVTVS
-605 TSLQSVHVD
+605 TSLQSEHVD
-614 LATQYTDYVF
+614 LAPGNFVDYVF
-624 VLDCADIERITI
+624 VLDCTESEQITI
-636 RGDYYPNNYGQIE
+636 RGDYYPNDYGQIE
-649 SIQIYAGDASEPA
+649 SIKVYA
-662 KLRAVNEEGDATYR
+662 
-676 LITGITPDKFY
+676 KFY

-721 LKGSDDDYALGDVNH
+721 LHGEGHGYQPGDVNH
-736 DHFVNV
+736 DSRLSIV
-742 ADVTALIKYILTS
+742 DVTVLINYLLNDGQEGCPIC
-755 GDEPEVFFIEQANVD
+755 A
-770 CDDAGILNVAD
+770 DADQDGSVNISD
-781 VTALIQLVLNQ
+781 VTELINFLLLGE

>member
-1 MKRFLFLTALI
+1 MKRFLFLTVLL
-12 IASMQVFGANVDL
+12 IASMQLFGANVDL
-25 ATARASA
+25 ATARATA
-32 QQFVAAKMAASG
+32 QQYAASKMAANG
-44 KMMAPSAV
+44 KM
-52 DLNLVKLE
+52 LVKQE
-60 MNSDQPGIAVYYIF
+60 MNSDKPGTAVYYIF

-165 VYNGQFCV
+165 VYNGQLCV

-194 VPAVN
+194 VPAVS

-205 YGFQVEPLPGTT
+205 YGFQVEALPGTT
-217 FDWEN
+217 FDWDN
-222 MIDDYRSGYTE
+222 MIDDYRSGYTD

-247 QEEQMNYTPTGSGA
+247 QEEQMDYTPTGSGA

-560 GNGCLQLGSGGAII
+560 DNGGLQLGSGGAII

-596 WYNSGVTIS
+596 YYNSGVTIS

-636 RGDYYPNNYGQIE
+636 RGDSYPHNYGQIE

-721 LKGSDDDYALGDVNH
+721 LHGEGHGYAVGDVNH
-736 DHFVNV
+736 DGLVNIS
-742 ADVTALIKYILTS
+742 DVTALIDYLLNPQQSICTICADTD
-755 GDEPEVFFIEQANVD
+755 GNQAVN
-770 CDDAGILNVAD
+770 ISD
-781 VTALIQLVLNQ
+781 VTELIDFLLLGSWSEN

>member
-1 MKRFLFLTALI
+1 MKRLLFFIALM
-12 IASMQVFGANVDL
+12 IASMQMFSANVDL
-25 ATARASA
+25 ATAKASA
-32 QQFVAAKMAASG
+32 QQFAAAKMAASG
-44 KMMAPSAV
+44 KLMAPSAI
-52 DLNLVKLE
+52 DMKLVKQE
-60 MNSDQPGIAVYYIF
+60 MNSDKPGTAVYYIF

-165 VYNGQFCV
+165 VYNGQLCV

-194 VPAVN
+194 VPAVS

-205 YGFQVEPLPGTT
+205 YGFQVEALPGTT
-217 FDWEN
+217 FDWDN
-222 MIDDYRSGYTE
+222 MIDDYRSGYTD

-247 QEEQMNYTPTGSGA
+247 QEEQMDYTPTGSGA

-504 DKNVESYTLE
+504 AKNVESYTLE

-560 GNGCLQLGSGGAII
+560 GDGCLSLGSGGAII

-596 WYNSGVTIS
+596 YYNSGVTIS

-624 VLDCADIERITI
+624 VLDCTESEQITI
-636 RGDYYPNNYGQIE
+636 RGDYYPNDYGQIE
-649 SIQIYAGDASEPA
+649 SIKIYAGDASEPESL
-662 KLRAVNEEGDATYR
+662 KAVNEEGDATYR

-687 TVKNLTAG
+687 TVKDLTAG
-695 GTFFFRVKAHYTDD
+695 GTFFYRVKAHYTDD
-709 TWSPWSKAKTVV
+709 SWSPWSKAKTVV
-721 LKGSDDDYALGDVNH
+721 LKGEGHGYASGDVNH
-736 DHFVNV
+736 DGKISID
-742 ADVTALIKYILTS
+742 DVTALIDHLLKGSGSCEICSDVDHDGKVNINDVTTLIDLLLTS
-755 GDEPEVFFIEQANVD
+755 R
-770 CDDAGILNVAD
+770 
-781 VTALIQLVLNQ
+781 

>member
-1 MKRFLFLTALI
+1 
-12 IASMQVFGANVDL
+12 
-25 ATARASA
+25 
-32 QQFVAAKMAASG
+32 
-44 KMMAPSAV
+44 
-52 DLNLVKLE
+52 
-60 MNSDQPGIAVYYIF
+60 
-74 NTADHFIIVSGD
+74 
-86 DRARTVLAYG
+86 
-96 DRPIKDLNRMP
+96 
-107 ANMKYWLGIYKQ
+107 
-119 ELEYLQ
+119 
-125 AHPEIAADQTLN
+125 
-137 AVPTR
+137 
-142 GVSVEPLLTA
+142 
-152 MWDQQEPYYNHCP
+152 
-165 VYNGQFCV
+165 
-173 TGCPATSLAMV
+173 
-184 FYYWKFPVGP
+184 
-194 VPAVN
+194 
-199 GYNNYS
+199 
-205 YGFQVEPLPGTT
+205 
-217 FDWEN
+217 
-222 MIDDYRSGYTE
+222 
-233 AQADAVAWLMRYIG
+233 
-247 QEEQMNYTPTGSGA
+247 
-261 YGSDIL
+261 
-267 RAVKFFGYNS
+267 
-277 ETAEIYY
+277 
-284 KYSYNNNT
+284 
-292 WAAMIQEELVNNRPI
+292 MIQEELVNNRPI
-307 VYCGYDSYAGGH
+307 VYSAYDSYAGGH
-319 AFNVDGYDASDDT
+319 AFNVDGYDANDDT

-347 ALNAFT
+347 ALNAFS

-381 ALNMAIESYAEKSA
+381 ALNMAIESYAEKST

-406 DHDVTVTLDDPNGVF
+406 DHDVTVTLNDPNGVF
-421 SIDVNHIALSEVES
+421 SIDVNNIALSEVES

-464 VVVSIVGT
+464 VVVNIVGT
-472 SLFEKHDPV
+472 SVFETHDPV

-504 DKNVESYTLE
+504 AKNVESYTLE

-560 GNGCLQLGSGGAII
+560 GDGCLQLGSGGAII

-596 WYNSGVTIS
+596 YYNSGVTIS

-614 LATQYTDYVF
+614 LAPQYTDYVF

-636 RGDYYPNNYGQIE
+636 CGDSYPHNYGQIE

-709 TWSPWSKAKTVV
+709 TWSSWSKAKTVV
-721 LKGSDDDYALGDVNH
+721 LHGEGHGYAVGDVNH
-736 DHFVNV
+736 DGSVNIS
-742 ADVTALIKYILTS
+742 DVTALIDYMMNPQQPICTICADID
-755 GDEPEVFFIEQANVD
+755 GNQAVN
-770 CDDAGILNVAD
+770 ITD
-781 VTALIQLVLNQ
+781 VTKLIDFLLVGSWPQN